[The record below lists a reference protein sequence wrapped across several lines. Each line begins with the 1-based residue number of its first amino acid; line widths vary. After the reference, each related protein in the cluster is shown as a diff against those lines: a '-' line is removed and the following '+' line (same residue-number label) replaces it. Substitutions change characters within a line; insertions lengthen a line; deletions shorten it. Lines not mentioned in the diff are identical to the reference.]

1 MENKTRIFE
10 ITGAIVTGL
19 LKFVLFDIFGQ
30 KAILFIELKRIKT
43 FLNIGDFQKKTFGPH
58 LF

>member
-30 KAILFIELKRIKT
+30 KLIFILLAISFWTGYIIYRAKT
-43 FLNIGDFQKKTFGPH
+43 
-58 LF
+58 